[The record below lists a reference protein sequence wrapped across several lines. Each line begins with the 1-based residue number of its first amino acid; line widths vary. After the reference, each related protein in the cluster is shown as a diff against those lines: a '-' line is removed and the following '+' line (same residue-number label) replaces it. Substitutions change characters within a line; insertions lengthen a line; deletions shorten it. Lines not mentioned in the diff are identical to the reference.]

1 MGERARANLRGRTGM
16 HWNLRTVVRLFL
28 LVGGALALASGALG
42 GSTTTLLVGAVAI
55 GLGLVGLAT
64 EWNESRT

>member
-1 MGERARANLRGRTGM
+1 MGGGTRSNLRGRTGM
-16 HWNLRTVVRLFL
+16 HWTLRTFVRLFL

-42 GSTTTLLVGAVAI
+42 ASTPTLLVGAVAM
-55 GLGLVGLAT
+55 GLGLVGLVT

>member
-1 MGERARANLRGRTGM
+1 M

-28 LVGGALALASGALG
+28 LVGGVLALASGTLG
-42 GSTTTLLVGAVAI
+42 GSTTTLLVGAVAM
-55 GLGLVGLAT
+55 GLGVVGLVT